1 MLLLSRN
8 RLSTNVL
15 IAILALLIGA
25 YAFGSYLDSRQ
36 DLLDQLDSRVRALN
50 DAHATLSREVQL
62 KQFMAGAAAT
72 MSADPSAIE
81 THLLHLVGDW
91 EQKTGVVNP
100 SFERMAIVE
109 EHGFTRLIFQI
120 SAAGNMGSVAGL
132 LYRVEK
138 SPVPLRVDAAQ
149 VRPVKEGADQ
159 VQIQLTVSA
168 LSRPNTANGSQITEG
183 K

>member
-15 IAILALLIGA
+15 IAVLALLIGA

-72 MSADPSAIE
+72 MAADS
-81 THLLHLVGDW
+81 
-91 EQKTGVVNP
+91 
-100 SFERMAIVE
+100 M
-109 EHGFTRLIFQI
+109 
-120 SAAGNMGSVAGL
+120 SAA
-132 LYRVEK
+132 R
-138 SPVPLRVDAAQ
+138 
-149 VRPVKEGADQ
+149 
-159 VQIQLTVSA
+159 
-168 LSRPNTANGSQITEG
+168 
-183 K
+183 